1 MEDKLTPAETL
12 GHATAR
18 ETTTAYEVPS
28 VGPRCGNNPQ
38 FKLSSGDRAAVDE
51 FRAYLAARA
60 ARQKLYEDAVR
71 TAGDT
76 AYGNGPFYETIAKAV
91 VAVADAEQAL
101 LLARIAEVEAAPAD
115 RAAVLQEAAATMHTR
130 AKHLTGEYNDSGIL
144 HEDGPA
150 AAVATWKRAGD
161 LLSRMADEAQS

>member
-1 MEDKLTPAETL
+1 MEDKPTPAEAL

-38 FKLSSGDRAAVDE
+38 FKLSSEDRAAVDE
-51 FRAYLAARA
+51 FRAYLAART

-101 LLARIAEVEAAPAD
+101 LLARIAELETAPSSRAAGLREAADEIAGIDFHPNA
-115 RAAVLQEAAATMHTR
+115 RARPLDLATGLAQR
-130 AKHLTGEYNDSGIL
+130 L
-144 HEDGPA
+144 
-150 AAVATWKRAGD
+150 R
-161 LLSRMADEAQS
+161 RMADEAQQTGGQP